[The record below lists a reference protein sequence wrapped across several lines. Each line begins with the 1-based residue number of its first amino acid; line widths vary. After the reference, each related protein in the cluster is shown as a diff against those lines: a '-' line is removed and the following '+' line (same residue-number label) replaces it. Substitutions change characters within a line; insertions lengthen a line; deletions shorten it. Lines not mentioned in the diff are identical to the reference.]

1 MLYVCHRSVLPA
13 PPFNTLHQRRGPNT
27 DPQCTSL
34 GAPILSQSPQ
44 GAELLARYGSD
55 ARTTGVVP
63 LELGNCGHRKYPR
76 SKAETQYSLAT

>member
-1 MLYVCHRSVLPA
+1 MLYVYHRSVLPA
-13 PPFNTLHQRRGPNT
+13 PLARPEHRPSVYLSRRANTI
-27 DPQCTSL
+27 SI
-34 GAPILSQSPQ
+34 AQ

-63 LELGNCGHRKYPR
+63 LELGNCRHRKYPR